1 MLPGVKRILYAS
13 DLREGSRPAF
23 RAAVSLCGHYES
35 HITYLHVIESAG
47 TQAEKIVREMMARDA
62 SLRAMHDSCVQEVH
76 DGIFQRV
83 QAFCDTE
90 LDDDERLKP
99 EQLDARV
106 TEGEPWREIL
116 KAADDIHASVID
128 YLEVVVYLALVC
140 SGVNVSCFCQRLLPC
155 FHFDVRHKFSW
166 PLTRRH

>member
-116 KAADDIHASVID
+116 KAADDIHASVIVMGPRHD
-128 YLEVVVYLALVC
+128 HSLGKVLIGSTAGKVIEHSQRPVLVV
-140 SGVNVSCFCQRLLPC
+140 
-155 FHFDVRHKFSW
+155 
-166 PLTRRH
+166 PLKH